1 LASFSF
7 LEQAFV
13 PDWQMESPLESEIR
27 MVSES
32 ENLSCVS
39 TYSWAWRLAMDSEKL
54 SFDSAKSPATE
65 LVSLSSS
72 GVYDSVLATA
82 RKLF

>member
-13 PDWQMESPLESEIR
+13 PDWEMESPLESEIR

-54 SFDSAKSPATE
+54 SFVSAKSLATE
-65 LVSLSSS
+65 LVLVSSS
-72 GVYDSVLATA
+72 GICDSVWAMD